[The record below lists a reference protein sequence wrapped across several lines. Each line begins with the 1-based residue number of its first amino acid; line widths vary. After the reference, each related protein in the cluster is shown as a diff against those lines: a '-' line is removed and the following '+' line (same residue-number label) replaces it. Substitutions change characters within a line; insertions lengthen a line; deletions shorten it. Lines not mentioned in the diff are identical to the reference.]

1 MLKQINMEKY
11 QQIIIFEEVIKE
23 TGLYAKIIDL
33 LINHNATISHYGYEN
48 GLIKKEMNNLEE
60 ILRNLI
66 N

>member
-1 MLKQINMEKY
+1 MQRLL
-11 QQIIIFEEVIKE
+11 IF
-23 TGLYAKIIDL
+23 

-48 GLIKKEMNNLEE
+48 GLIKKDVNNLEE